1 MKIEKKKVVKSSK
14 LSHFTKT
21 TVAAALGIAA
31 SFGTTACDD
40 SMSATSGDHPKQP
53 ETNPTCGQ
61 AACGEQY
68 SSSSYTD
75 ISSSGE
81 HLSSEA
87 IEALSSAKLPKSS
100 SSIIS
105 AGIPHTYSS
114 SSVKQP
120 SSSTAFPPPESGSP
134 MADSESSMS
143 SERLSSSSYEPPP
156 EAGILPPYEESSS
169 SEMLSSSSIV
179 EPEPL
184 AGDPIIT
191 ESSSSESTP
200 RIQSSSSDIKVPVP
214 QITPVI
220 DTLNPRIHLCEDPN
234 NPGCLIESM
243 VTTFEQSDIQV

>member
-1 MKIEKKKVVKSSK
+1 MKIEKKKVVKNSK
-14 LSHFTKT
+14 LSRFTKSA
-21 TVAAALGIAA
+21 VAAALGIAA
-31 SFGTTACDD
+31 SIGTTACDD
-40 SMSATSGDHPKQP
+40 SVSATGGDHPKQP
-53 ETNPTCGQ
+53 PETEPTCGQ

-87 IEALSSAKLPKSS
+87 IEALSSAMQPLSS
-100 SSIIS
+100 SSMV
-105 AGIPHTYSS
+105 Y
-114 SSVKQP
+114 
-120 SSSTAFPPPESGSP
+120 PPPESGSP
-134 MADSESSMS
+134 MADSESSMY

-184 AGDPIIT
+184 AGDPIIQ

-200 RIQSSSSDIKVPVP
+200 GIQSSSSDIKVPVP

>member
-31 SFGTTACDD
+31 SIGTTACDD
-40 SMSATSGDHPKQP
+40 SISAIGDDNKKQEP
-53 ETNPTCGQ
+53 EPTCGET
-61 AACGEQY
+61 ACGEQF

-114 SSVKQP
+114 SSVEKP
-120 SSSTAFPPPESGSP
+120 
-134 MADSESSMS
+134 
-143 SERLSSSSYEPPP
+143 SSSSYEPII
-156 EAGILPPYEESSS
+156 EAGILPPYEEDLDVSSSSSDTTPTSSANESSSS
-169 SEMLSSSSIV
+169 SEQT
-179 EPEPL
+179 PY
-184 AGDPIIT
+184 GDCAPDDQKCIDDWRCQHND
-191 ESSSSESTP
+191 P
-200 RIQSSSSDIKVPVP
+200 RCP
-214 QITPVI
+214 QIYMCDDPK
-220 DTLNPRIHLCEDPN
+220 DPR
-234 NPGCLIESM
+234 CLMVSM
-243 VTTFEQSDIQV
+243 VTTFEQDDIQA

>member
-1 MKIEKKKVVKSSK
+1 MKIEKKKVVKNSK
-14 LSHFTKT
+14 LSRFTKSA
-21 TVAAALGIAA
+21 VAAALGIVA

-40 SMSATSGDHPKQP
+40 SVSATGGDHPKQP
-53 ETNPTCGQ
+53 PETEPTCGQ

-81 HLSSEA
+81 RLSSEA
-87 IEALSSAKLPKSS
+87 LEALSSAKQPLSS
-100 SSIIS
+100 SSM
-105 AGIPHTYSS
+105 
-114 SSVKQP
+114 V
-120 SSSTAFPPPESGSP
+120 FPPPESGSP
-134 MADSESSMS
+134 MMMS
-143 SERLSSSSYEPPP
+143 SESHST
-156 EAGILPPYEESSS
+156 SS
-169 SEMLSSSSIV
+169 SETPSSSSIV

-184 AGDPIIT
+184 AGDPIIQ

-200 RIQSSSSDIKVPVP
+200 GIQSSSSDIKVPVP

>member
-1 MKIEKKKVVKSSK
+1 MKIEKKKVVKNSK
-14 LSHFTKT
+14 LSRFTKSA
-21 TVAAALGIAA
+21 VAAALGIAA

-40 SMSATSGDHPKQP
+40 SVSATGSANKTQEP
-53 ETNPTCGQ
+53 EPTCGEV
-61 AACGEQY
+61 ACGEQL

-87 IEALSSAKLPKSS
+87 IEALSSARQPLSS
-100 SSIIS
+100 SSM
-105 AGIPHTYSS
+105 
-114 SSVKQP
+114 V
-120 SSSTAFPPPESGSP
+120 FPPPESGSP
-134 MADSESSMS
+134 MADSESSMES
-143 SERLSSSSYEPPP
+143 LSSSSYEPPP

-169 SEMLSSSSIV
+169 SVAPSSSSMEIL
-179 EPEPL
+179 EPL
-184 AGDPIIT
+184 AGDPIVT

-200 RIQSSSSDIKVPVP
+200 STQSSSSKTAIPAT
-214 QITPVI
+214 QTTPVI

>member
-61 AACGEQY
+61 VACGEQY

-87 IEALSSAKLPKSS
+87 IEALSSAMQPLSS
-100 SSIIS
+100 SSMV
-105 AGIPHTYSS
+105 Y
-114 SSVKQP
+114 
-120 SSSTAFPPPESGSP
+120 PPPESGSP
-134 MADSESSMS
+134 MVMS

-184 AGDPIIT
+184 AGDPIIQ

-200 RIQSSSSDIKVPVP
+200 GIQSSSSKTAIPAT
-214 QITPVI
+214 QTTPVI

>member
-31 SFGTTACDD
+31 SFSATACDD
-40 SMSATSGDHPKQP
+40 SVSAIGGDNKAQEPQ
-53 ETNPTCGQ
+53 PTCGKV
-61 AACGEQY
+61 ACGEQH

-87 IEALSSAKLPKSS
+87 IEALSSASQPRSS
-100 SSIIS
+100 SSIEPLSGTPMI
-105 AGIPHTYSS
+105 ISS
-114 SSVKQP
+114 SSVEKP
-120 SSSTAFPPPESGSP
+120 SSS
-134 MADSESSMS
+134 SM
-143 SERLSSSSYEPPP
+143 EQPP

-169 SEMLSSSSIV
+169 SETLSSSSIV

-200 RIQSSSSDIKVPVP
+200 SAQSSSSDIKVPVP

>member
-1 MKIEKKKVVKSSK
+1 MKIEKKKVVKNSK

-87 IEALSSAKLPKSS
+87 IEALSSAMQPLSS
-100 SSIIS
+100 SSMV
-105 AGIPHTYSS
+105 Y
-114 SSVKQP
+114 
-120 SSSTAFPPPESGSP
+120 PPPESGSP
-134 MADSESSMS
+134 MVMS
-143 SERLSSSSYEPPP
+143 SERLSSSSVEKPSSLSYEPPP

-169 SEMLSSSSIV
+169 SVAPSSSSMEIL
-179 EPEPL
+179 EPL

-200 RIQSSSSDIKVPVP
+200 STQSSSSDIKVPVP

>member
-40 SMSATSGDHPKQP
+40 SISAIGDDNKKQEP
-53 ETNPTCGQ
+53 EPTCGET
-61 AACGEQY
+61 ACGEQF

-120 SSSTAFPPPESGSP
+120 SSS
-134 MADSESSMS
+134 
-143 SERLSSSSYEPPP
+143 SYEPMI
-156 EAGILPPYEESSS
+156 EAGILPPYEDNPDVNSSSDMAPVSSANVPSSS
-169 SEMLSSSSIV
+169 SEV
-179 EPEPL
+179 
-184 AGDPIIT
+184 T
-191 ESSSSESTP
+191 EQS
-200 RIQSSSSDIKVPVP
+200 SSSSDIELKKIEPVP
-214 QITPVI
+214 I
-220 DTLNPRIHLCEDPN
+220 DTIDLNPRVYLCPDSTTS
-234 NPGCLIESM
+234 CLMVSM
-243 VTTFEQSDIQV
+243 VTTFEHDDIQA

>member
-14 LSHFTKT
+14 LSRFTKSA
-21 TVAAALGIAA
+21 VAAALGIAA
-31 SFGTTACDD
+31 SIGTTACDD
-40 SMSATSGDHPKQP
+40 SISATSGDHPKQP

-87 IEALSSAKLPKSS
+87 IEALSSAMQPLSS
-100 SSIIS
+100 SSMV
-105 AGIPHTYSS
+105 Y
-114 SSVKQP
+114 
-120 SSSTAFPPPESGSP
+120 PPPESGSP

-184 AGDPIIT
+184 AGDPIIQ

-200 RIQSSSSDIKVPVP
+200 GIQSSSSDIKVPVP

>member
-21 TVAAALGIAA
+21 TVAAALGIVA

-40 SMSATSGDHPKQP
+40 SVSATGGDHPKQP
-53 ETNPTCGQ
+53 PETEPTCGQ

-87 IEALSSAKLPKSS
+87 IEALSSAMQPLSS
-100 SSIIS
+100 SSMV
-105 AGIPHTYSS
+105 Y
-114 SSVKQP
+114 
-120 SSSTAFPPPESGSP
+120 PPPESGSP

-179 EPEPL
+179 ESEPL
-184 AGDPIIT
+184 AGDPIIQ

-200 RIQSSSSDIKVPVP
+200 GIQSSSSDIKVPVP

>member
-1 MKIEKKKVVKSSK
+1 MKIEKKKVVKNSK
-14 LSHFTKT
+14 LSRFTKSA
-21 TVAAALGIAA
+21 VAAALGIAA

-40 SMSATSGDHPKQP
+40 SVSATGGDHPKQP
-53 ETNPTCGQ
+53 PETEPTCGQ

-87 IEALSSAKLPKSS
+87 LEALSSAKQPLSS
-100 SSIIS
+100 SSM
-105 AGIPHTYSS
+105 
-114 SSVKQP
+114 V
-120 SSSTAFPPPESGSP
+120 FPPPESGSP
-134 MADSESSMS
+134 MMMS
-143 SERLSSSSYEPPP
+143 SESHSSSSVEKPSSSSYEPPP

-169 SEMLSSSSIV
+169 SE
-179 EPEPL
+179 
-184 AGDPIIT
+184 
-191 ESSSSESTP
+191 STP
-200 RIQSSSSDIKVPVP
+200 DAQSSSSDIKVPVP

-220 DTLNPRIHLCEDPN
+220 DTLTPRIHLCEDPN

>member
-87 IEALSSAKLPKSS
+87 IEALSSASQPRSS
-100 SSIIS
+100 SSIEPLSGTPMI
-105 AGIPHTYSS
+105 ISS
-114 SSVKQP
+114 SSVEKP
-120 SSSTAFPPPESGSP
+120 SSS
-134 MADSESSMS
+134 SM
-143 SERLSSSSYEPPP
+143 EPPP

-184 AGDPIIT
+184 AGDPIIQ

-200 RIQSSSSDIKVPVP
+200 GIQSSSSKTAIPAT
-214 QITPVI
+214 QTIPVI